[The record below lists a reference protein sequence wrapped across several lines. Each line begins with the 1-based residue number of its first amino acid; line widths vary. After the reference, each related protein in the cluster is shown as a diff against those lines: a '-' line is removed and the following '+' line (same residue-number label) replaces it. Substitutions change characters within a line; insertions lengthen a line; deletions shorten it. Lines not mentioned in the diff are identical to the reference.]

1 MQPRT
6 TRKLLRVM
14 TQLCMS
20 LLLIASNAFAEP
32 AQSPRQTLT
41 RTEQS
46 GLQLGTTLTKNIYRQ
61 EPYQAE
67 YTERIPYE
75 VEVPY
80 TDYEEYYEN
89 EYRCNTDYEQQ
100 CGYENVCRSVPDRE
114 CRQERVCRPTPGREN
129 CQMVE
134 ECGTNALGEPICK
147 TRKVCTSEPG
157 GEDCDYVERCSNTSR
172 QECGFEER
180 CSSTSRQECGY
191 EERCSNTTR
200 QECSNEYQCRQVP
213 RERCGYENVR
223 KTRPVTKYRTETRYR
238 EETRCC
244 VTKYKD
250 VYERQ
255 DALQLNIKFPQGTE
269 LVAGETE
276 QFEAEFLGEAGRA
289 DLGLKALK
297 AVFGYK
303 IANKSIQGSNALV
316 ELALVPRFTEEQLG
330 PGTISGISLDA
341 GQLIFI
347 DKGNHARITSVY
359 KAKLI
364 DKSSGAVIA
373 TASGQ
378 ATAKDKISL
387 PIAGNLIEDVDY
399 KIVLQ
404 VTRTGL
410 VLPKGQ
416 VQFSAEG
423 SIQFERINPTD
434 FTREDLV
441 SQPDIQG
448 SKKSAILVFKDRSP
462 KHKAVKTVYQIEL
475 IRPAG
480 FLGTKR
486 ETMLVKN
493 IDREQVSQS
502 SDGTV
507 KLKLTTDLGLDG
519 KTAERYIS
527 DGRTVYVNLKVIR
540 QSARLNGGKNIEIA
554 KSEKLRIQ
562 E

>member
-1 MQPRT
+1 
-6 TRKLLRVM
+6 
-14 TQLCMS
+14 MS
-20 LLLIASNAFAEP
+20 LLMITSNAFAEP

-75 VEVPY
+75 VEAGY

-89 EYRCNTDYEQQ
+89 EYQCHTEYEQQ
-100 CGYENVCRSVPDRE
+100 CSHENICRSVPDRECRQEHVCRSVPDRE
-114 CRQERVCRPTPGREN
+114 CHQERVCRPTPGREN

-147 TRKVCTSEPG
+147 SHKVCTSEPG
-157 GEDCDYVERCSNTSR
+157 GEDCDYVERCS
-172 QECGFEER
+172 
-180 CSSTSRQECGY
+180 STSRQECGY
-191 EERCSNTTR
+191 EERCSSTTR

-213 RERCGYENVR
+213 RERCGYESVR
-223 KTRPVTKYRTETRYR
+223 KTRPVTKWRTETQYR

-250 VYERQ
+250 VFERQ
-255 DALQLNIKFPQGTE
+255 DALQLKIKFPQGTE

-289 DLGLKALK
+289 DLGLKALTS
-297 AVFGYK
+297 VFGYK

-316 ELALVPRFTEEQLG
+316 ELALVPRFTEEQVG
-330 PGTISGISLDA
+330 AASIRGVSIDA
-341 GQLIFI
+341 GQLSFA
-347 DKGNHARITSVY
+347 DKGNQARITSVY
-359 KAKLI
+359 SARLI
-364 DKSSGAVIA
+364 DRSSGAVIA

-378 ATAKDKISL
+378 ATAKEKVSL
-387 PIAGNLIEDVDY
+387 PIAGNLIEDVEY
-399 KIVLQ
+399 KVVLQ

-410 VLPKGQ
+410 VLPKGKI
-416 VQFSAEG
+416 QFIVEAV
-423 SIQFERINPTD
+423 IPFERINPAD

-448 SKKSAILVFKDRSP
+448 SEKNAILVFKDRSP
-462 KHKAVKTVYQIEL
+462 KHKAVKTAYRIEL
-475 IRPAG
+475 VRPAG

-486 ETMLVKN
+486 EIMFEKN
-493 IDREQVSQS
+493 IDREQISQA

-507 KLKLTTDLGLDG
+507 KLKLTTDLGLDR
-519 KTAERYIS
+519 KTAEKYIS
-527 DGRTVYVNLKVIR
+527 GGRTVFVNLTVIR
-540 QSARLNGGKNIEIA
+540 QSASLSGGKNIEIT
-554 KSEKLRIQ
+554 KNEKVRIQ
-562 E
+562 D